1 MLKGIP
7 TILSPDLLKILSEMG
22 HGDELVISDAHYPAA
37 TTAKYCG
44 NIVRLDGHSN
54 VPLLDAILQFFPLDT
69 SVDKPVTLMEVQAC
83 DSHVKTP
90 IWDEYKAVV
99 AKYDPR
105 GADAVGTI
113 ERFAFYE
120 KAKNAYAVIATSEKA
135 LYGCFIIK
143 KGCVKF

>member
-7 TILSPDLLKILSEMG
+7 TILSPDLLKVLCEMG
-22 HGDELVISDAHYPAA
+22 HGDELVIADAHYPAA
-37 TTAKYCG
+37 TSAKDS
-44 NIVRLDGHSN
+44 ILVRCDGHGN

-69 SVDKPVTLMEVQAC
+69 SVEHPVTLMQVQAC

-99 AKYDPR
+99 AKYDER
-105 GADAVGTI
+105 GANAVGSMD
-113 ERFAFYE
+113 RFDFYE
-120 KAKNAYAVIATSEKA
+120 RARKAYAVIATSEKA

>member
-1 MLKGIP
+1 M
-7 TILSPDLLKILSEMG
+7 SPDLLKVLCEMG
-22 HGDELVISDAHYPAA
+22 HGDELVIADAHYPAA
-37 TTAKYCG
+37 TSAKDS
-44 NIVRLDGHSN
+44 ILVRCDGHGN

-69 SVDKPVTLMEVQAC
+69 SVEHPVTLMQVQAC

-99 AKYDPR
+99 AKYDER
-105 GADAVGTI
+105 GANAVGSMD
-113 ERFAFYE
+113 RFDFYE
-120 KAKNAYAVIATSEKA
+120 RARKAYAVIATSEKA